1 MKRILTLAAAA
12 AALACG
18 STSSNNAATSR
29 NNPGAGSSTLL
40 VQGDI
45 NASTTAGAPL
55 TIFSVT
61 VRDGAGNT
69 VGGATVTVLNASLP
83 NGSIALVQ
91 ATPPTGA
98 YANAVASFPTGD
110 FRLDVVKGT
119 DSVQGVVVDGPGSRQ
134 AGDRVHARHVVQR
147 SRPGRLHHR
156 RRAEPPSRQ
165 PAGQG
170 GSLQRGGGRGR
181 SGGLAPECDVQSL
194 DRSLHRPVV
203 LLRAGPR
210 LPGPPGGHPAGRP
223 RAGRAPGRARGAASR
238 RGK

>member
-55 TIFSVT
+55 TTFSVT

-98 YANAVASFPTGD
+98 YANSVASFPTGD

-119 DSVQGVVVDGPGSRQ
+119 DSVQGVVVGGPGMATINAPVLNSTVTANKDLPVSWTTPAVAKQVTVSTRDMSFSGPDLG
-134 AGDRVHARHVVQR
+134 AYTIV
-147 SRPGRLHHR
+147 
-156 RRAEPPSRQ
+156 
-165 PAGQG
+165 AGQNPPRA
-170 GSLQRGGGRGR
+170 SQRVRVDR
-181 SGGLAPECDVQSL
+181 FNEVEAAGGLVGSRLSVMYRASIDPFTVQ
-194 DRSLHRPVV
+194 
-203 LLRAGPR
+203 
-210 LPGPPGGHPAGRP
+210 
-223 RAGRAPGRARGAASR
+223 
-238 RGK
+238 